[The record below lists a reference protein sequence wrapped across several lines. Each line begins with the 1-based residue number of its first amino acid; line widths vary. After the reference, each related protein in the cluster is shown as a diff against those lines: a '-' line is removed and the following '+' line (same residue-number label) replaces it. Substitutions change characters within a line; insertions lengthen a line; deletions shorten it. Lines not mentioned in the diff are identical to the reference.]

1 MICLDSSF
9 IIDILKKNPEA
20 INTFLRI
27 KSDFPVTTLINIYEL
42 ASGIYRIKDKNHEQH
57 IKVLETFLE
66 EVRILTLNNNSTF
79 EAARISA
86 ELSNQGQIIEDLD
99 ILVAGICL
107 SNGCTKIVTKNI
119 KHFSRIEGLKVET
132 Y

>member
-9 IIDILKKNPEA
+9 IIDILKKKPEA
-20 INTFLRI
+20 IETFNKI
-27 KSDFPVTTLINIYEL
+27 KPDFPITTLINIYEL
-42 ASGIYRIKDKNHEQH
+42 VSGIYRLKDKNSEQH
-57 IKVLETFLE
+57 IKVLEIFFE
-66 EVRILTLNNNSTF
+66 EVKIFTLTNNSTF
-79 EAARISA
+79 EAAKISA
-86 ELSNQGQIIEDLD
+86 ELSSQGQVIEDLD

-119 KHFSRIEGLKVET
+119 KHFSRIKDLKVET